1 MTKDRYLFRGFHK
14 EENGKE
20 TIYIDGQPIR
30 GKWVFGCGAYNDKV
44 IAFIINYDVDL
55 IKETSAFE
63 HIQVIPET
71 IGQYTGLDDKNGK
84 KIFEKDVVKNEQ
96 YILKVVYNPKQTKF
110 SLMDGE
116 IFIDQCSDTLCDCD
130 DIEEDFIDNKY
141 FEYRCGS
148 YEIIGTIFDKEV
160 NDNE

>member
-1 MTKDRYLFRGFHK
+1 MQREILFRGFHK

-20 TIYIDGQPIR
+20 TIYIDGQGIK

-71 IGQYTGLDDKNGK
+71 VGQWSGLDDRNGK
-84 KIFEKDVVKNEQ
+84 KIFENDN
-96 YILKVVYNPKQTKF
+96 LKMFQINYD
-110 SLMDGE
+110 SG
-116 IFIDQCSDTLCDCD
+116 
-130 DIEEDFIDNKY
+130 EEDSWGVIHYDYNEVIIPASMEFIHTYKLIGEFLDDT
-141 FEYRCGS
+141 
-148 YEIIGTIFDKEV
+148 EIIGTIFDKEAK
-160 NDNE
+160 DNE